1 RGRGDEGYR
10 NVSELLPTGRL
21 LGMTI
26 DGVAVVAPRPRS
38 QDLSSSQARSRL
50 FDRGPPILDPLD
62 LRVRVILKREGVLL
76 ARIAG
81 ARRAMRKRERE
92 NPCDVCGHYHKYEE
106 GEVCGVCGHRVPAAF
121 ERPIQPASAFP
132 SEILTDFLYL
142 GSYDN
147 ASRGEIL
154 KTLRIT
160 HILNVRPPL
169 IRKIWYSVVVIDGL
183 ERSHVLVGRE
193 QDVRDIF
200 CVLGFLSR
208 VFREEPAELTG
219 LQYRII
225 PLGTYWSNRRLV
237 RLVQFGILVS
247 YVSVMV
253 DFDHRCPLLGG
264 INLTAAR
271 EKEEERERGRTLG
284 RCCPLTARRR
294 LGFFFATFFAK
305 GQRPLQPSSLL
316 DAVDEESLGTPLPSN
331 GEATT
336 SLIRSS
342 PRLRQ

>member
-1 RGRGDEGYR
+1 
-10 NVSELLPTGRL
+10 
-21 LGMTI
+21 MTI

-50 FDRGPPILDPLD
+50 FDRGPPIPDPLD

-169 IRKIWYSVVVIDGL
+169 VA
-183 ERSHVLVGRE
+183 
-193 QDVRDIF
+193 
-200 CVLGFLSR
+200 LSW
-208 VFREEPAELTG
+208 
-219 LQYRII
+219 II
-225 PLGTYWSNRRLV
+225 LIACGVYW
-237 RLVQFGILVS
+237 
-247 YVSVMV
+247 
-253 DFDHRCPLLGG
+253 
-264 INLTAAR
+264 
-271 EKEEERERGRTLG
+271 
-284 RCCPLTARRR
+284 
-294 LGFFFATFFAK
+294 
-305 GQRPLQPSSLL
+305 
-316 DAVDEESLGTPLPSN
+316 
-331 GEATT
+331 
-336 SLIRSS
+336 
-342 PRLRQ
+342 